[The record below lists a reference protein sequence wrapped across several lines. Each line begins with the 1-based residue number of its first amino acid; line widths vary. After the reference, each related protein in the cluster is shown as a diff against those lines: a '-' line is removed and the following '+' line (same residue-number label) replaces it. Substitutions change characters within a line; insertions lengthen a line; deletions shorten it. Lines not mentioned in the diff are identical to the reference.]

1 MSYEDMLNALEAQ
14 ALGLE
19 STSEEDLANQ
29 FLVFQLNNTDTGGT
43 VLETSL
49 VDPALNG
56 SEEAPDIQM
65 TVEMIAFHVGE
76 NEGIPENTRATMRLV
91 IGKDENSRDKY
102 FDAAFWTVAAGLQ
115 LYNDAKGKP
124 AESKELKADFTKA
137 FGKRPIE
144 IPGGRRV

>member
-1 MSYEDMLNALEAQ
+1 MQQNAPFQNNMLESSMSYEDMINALEAQ

-56 SEEAPDIQM
+56 SEEAPDVQM

-76 NEGIPENTRATMRLV
+76 NEGIPENTRAPR
-91 IGKDENSRDKY
+91 GHRR
-102 FDAAFWTVAAGLQ
+102 AA
-115 LYNDAKGKP
+115 
-124 AESKELKADFTKA
+124 AERR
-137 FGKRPIE
+137 RPPEKI
-144 IPGGRRV
+144 